1 MYILHTLKINLD
13 SLLIKKPI
21 NYIKNEYFD
30 SRFVNLSS

>member
-13 SLLIKKPI
+13 SSLIKKPM
-21 NYIKNEYFD
+21 NYIKNECFD